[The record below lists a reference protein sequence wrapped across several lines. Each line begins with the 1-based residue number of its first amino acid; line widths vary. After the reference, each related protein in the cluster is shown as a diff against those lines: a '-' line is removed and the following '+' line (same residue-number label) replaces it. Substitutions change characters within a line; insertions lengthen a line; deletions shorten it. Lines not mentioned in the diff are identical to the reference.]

1 MVRYLVGEGTDR
13 PSLTEAI
20 NAASDGDTIEL
31 ESGYCPTVDKVNV
44 NKSLN
49 FIGHVTKK
57 EEGGK
62 TFQNVI
68 NGQFF
73 IRKGAT
79 VSFQDL
85 WICLE
90 KPKCNIINCKE
101 KSILQM
107 TNVVIENMQTEED
120 DYPVIYAEEK
130 SELKFEDVSVRENE
144 KWPLRSYFQDC
155 NVKIDNSRFWNCK
168 LVIENSDF
176 TVNNSS
182 IYGTCSNALECK
194 RSKIKFDT
202 VTIACDEKE
211 KNRLSLK
218 CNFDSCN
225 VEINNSSFGDAITAR
240 NTQFVMNNSDVFANK
255 SNAFIAYTST
265 VTLNA
270 VTVFGYQ
277 KEKRWPAIWCENSRL
292 MTNQCTV
299 EQDEFEG
306 AVYLNKNS
314 YLESSHDKFESLWLT
329 DSRGICTASTI
340 RGTFQVVNQSYVC
353 IKEEINILGSN
364 EKKIDL
370 FVYNNSVVI
379 GDKIS
384 VNRVFDPN
392 FRIGASSFVA
402 FQEVE
407 YVQGFVSELFF
418 EIDGTSKLFYQNEV
432 RNAEKINENAEQL
445 SEEKT
450 MKNEKPN
457 SAREQ
462 LNRMIGLTSV
472 KKEIDKMLH
481 LAEFNRQRIAKGLQP
496 QEQSFHSVFLGNPGT
511 GKTTVARLIGE
522 VLYESGA
529 FKSDEFK
536 LIEASEPDFI
546 SENVG
551 GTAQQTLALL
561 EQAKGGV
568 LFIDEAYALNKKG
581 SSVDF
586 GIEAINTIIKYM
598 EDHRGEIMIIF
609 AGYTKEM
616 EQFLKTNPGLASR
629 VPNKFVF
636 EDYTPDE
643 IVEIGERDLEK
654 KMYTFEDREYY
665 AQQVKRAYHA
675 SLDHSNARW
684 IRNFN
689 EKLLKVFAERVMNNG
704 EEDLETIK
712 KVDLDAA
719 LAQGKYQKAE
729 NEDDREQA
737 FDRLQK
743 MVGIEKVK
751 EQVNRFISLAELN
764 QRREE
769 QGQMNQDFTLHSL
782 FLGNP
787 GTGKTTVAR
796 IIGEVLYQKG
806 IIAEKK
812 FIEASRSDLVA
823 GYVGQTAL
831 KTREVLESALGGV
844 LFIDEAYSLNSDS
857 QNDFGLEAINEIL
870 KFMEDHRKDMVIIF
884 AGYTK
889 EMNEFLKQNSGL
901 ASRIPHTFDFED
913 YTPEEIVQ
921 IGLMGIHNAGYV
933 VDESYYSEVVK
944 NNYAQSKEHSNG
956 RWVRNLNEQ
965 LIMVMSDRVA
975 KSEDADI
982 NTILKED
989 LDVIAIHHQIIG

>member
-68 NGQFF
+68 TGQFF

-306 AVYLNKNS
+306 AVYLNK
-314 YLESSHDKFESLWLT
+314 K
-329 DSRGICTASTI
+329 IP
-340 RGTFQVVNQSYVC
+340 
-353 IKEEINILGSN
+353 GS
-364 EKKIDL
+364 
-370 FVYNNSVVI
+370 
-379 GDKIS
+379 
-384 VNRVFDPN
+384 
-392 FRIGASSFVA
+392 
-402 FQEVE
+402 
-407 YVQGFVSELFF
+407 
-418 EIDGTSKLFYQNEV
+418 
-432 RNAEKINENAEQL
+432 
-445 SEEKT
+445 
-450 MKNEKPN
+450 
-457 SAREQ
+457 
-462 LNRMIGLTSV
+462 
-472 KKEIDKMLH
+472 
-481 LAEFNRQRIAKGLQP
+481 KG
-496 QEQSFHSVFLGNPGT
+496 
-511 GKTTVARLIGE
+511 
-522 VLYESGA
+522 
-529 FKSDEFK
+529 
-536 LIEASEPDFI
+536 
-546 SENVG
+546 
-551 GTAQQTLALL
+551 
-561 EQAKGGV
+561 
-568 LFIDEAYALNKKG
+568 
-581 SSVDF
+581 
-586 GIEAINTIIKYM
+586 
-598 EDHRGEIMIIF
+598 
-609 AGYTKEM
+609 
-616 EQFLKTNPGLASR
+616 
-629 VPNKFVF
+629 
-636 EDYTPDE
+636 
-643 IVEIGERDLEK
+643 
-654 KMYTFEDREYY
+654 
-665 AQQVKRAYHA
+665 
-675 SLDHSNARW
+675 
-684 IRNFN
+684 
-689 EKLLKVFAERVMNNG
+689 
-704 EEDLETIK
+704 
-712 KVDLDAA
+712 
-719 LAQGKYQKAE
+719 QKALCP
-729 NEDDREQA
+729 Q
-737 FDRLQK
+737 
-743 MVGIEKVK
+743 
-751 EQVNRFISLAELN
+751 
-764 QRREE
+764 
-769 QGQMNQDFTLHSL
+769 HL
-782 FLGNP
+782 F
-787 GTGKTTVAR
+787 
-796 IIGEVLYQKG
+796 
-806 IIAEKK
+806 KK
-812 FIEASRSDLVA
+812 S
-823 GYVGQTAL
+823 
-831 KTREVLESALGGV
+831 
-844 LFIDEAYSLNSDS
+844 
-857 QNDFGLEAINEIL
+857 
-870 KFMEDHRKDMVIIF
+870 
-884 AGYTK
+884 
-889 EMNEFLKQNSGL
+889 
-901 ASRIPHTFDFED
+901 
-913 YTPEEIVQ
+913 
-921 IGLMGIHNAGYV
+921 
-933 VDESYYSEVVK
+933 
-944 NNYAQSKEHSNG
+944 
-956 RWVRNLNEQ
+956 
-965 LIMVMSDRVA
+965 
-975 KSEDADI
+975 
-982 NTILKED
+982 
-989 LDVIAIHHQIIG
+989 